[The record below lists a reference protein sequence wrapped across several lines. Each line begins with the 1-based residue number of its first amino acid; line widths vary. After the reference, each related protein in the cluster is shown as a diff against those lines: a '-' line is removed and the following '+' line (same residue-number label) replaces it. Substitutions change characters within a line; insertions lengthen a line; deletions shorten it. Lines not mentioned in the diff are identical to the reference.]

1 MAGNSGVRIR
11 MVNHLG
17 LIRVCSI
24 LVVFTWLIYAASV
37 VLADRDPVT
46 AFTELARW
54 MDVHGL

>member
-1 MAGNSGVRIR
+1 